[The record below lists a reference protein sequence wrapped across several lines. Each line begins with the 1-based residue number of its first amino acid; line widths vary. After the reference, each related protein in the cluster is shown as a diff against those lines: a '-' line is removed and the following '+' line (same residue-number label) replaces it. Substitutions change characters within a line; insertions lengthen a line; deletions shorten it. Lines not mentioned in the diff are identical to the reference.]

1 MNKKTL
7 AALAILAALAFFS
20 GYLLGG
26 AGPGGQV
33 SPADPHAHA
42 ENNAGQD
49 QAETI
54 WTCSMH
60 PQIRLPEPG
69 QCPICFMDLIPVE
82 SGGDDTE
89 AVSLRQAVLSES
101 ARKLAR
107 VALATVERRDLSV
120 KTRMLGKVDYDETR
134 QGAITAW
141 MDGRIDR
148 MHVDFTG
155 QFVKRG
161 RAMVTIYSPELLTAQ
176 AELIQAVKAVG
187 DLSGSKLDL
196 VRETAKR
203 TEKAAREKLR
213 LLGLSLAQ
221 IDAVVQRGAPS
232 DQIVLTAPMS
242 GVVTAKEVDEGMYVK
257 TGSVI
262 YRIADLS
269 RVWVV
274 LDAYESDLPWVRLG
288 KVVDFTAEAF
298 PGKIFEGKV
307 VFIDPVVDP
316 VKRTVRVRLE
326 APNPDYELKPGMFV
340 SAVQQSPP
348 ASEPSLVIPASAP
361 LITGKRAVVYV
372 AAPGQDGVYEGRE
385 IVLGPRA
392 GDFYVVKSG
401 LAQGEQVVTRG
412 NFKIDSALQ
421 IQAKPSMMNPGGG
434 APAPAHD
441 HGRAKAENSDM
452 EMDEPSFFAAP
463 GGFIAQL
470 SPLIEDYQELAAA
483 VDGGGLAA
491 SRQAFMD
498 FHQTIGSVD
507 AAALEGDAALAFKEL
522 SMLLANDSLIGA
534 EAETMGNAR
543 FEFSQVKRN
552 YERLYADFGLESAAR
567 EIAMAKSVPEA
578 FKAQLGEVFEAYIP
592 LRKALSGDDFDAAKA
607 AAGGVSRAVTRVDM
621 GLLPHEPHMLW
632 MEHLQRI
639 NQGLSAI
646 AEASDIAAAR
656 AGFEPL
662 SVGLAEAMKALGANT
677 DTPVFQLFCPM
688 AFDNKGA
695 IWLQTHEAIEN
706 PYFGAAM
713 FACGEVQARIGR

>member
-1 MNKKTL
+1 
-7 AALAILAALAFFS
+7 
-20 GYLLGG
+20 
-26 AGPGGQV
+26 
-33 SPADPHAHA
+33 
-42 ENNAGQD
+42 
-49 QAETI
+49 
-54 WTCSMH
+54 
-60 PQIRLPEPG
+60 
-69 QCPICFMDLIPVE
+69 
-82 SGGDDTE
+82 
-89 AVSLRQAVLSES
+89 
-101 ARKLAR
+101 
-107 VALATVERRDLSV
+107 
-120 KTRMLGKVDYDETR
+120 
-134 QGAITAW
+134 
-141 MDGRIDR
+141 
-148 MHVDFTG
+148 
-155 QFVKRG
+155 
-161 RAMVTIYSPELLTAQ
+161 
-176 AELIQAVKAVG
+176 
-187 DLSGSKLDL
+187 LDKP
-196 VRETAKR
+196 RR

-213 LLGLSLAQ
+213 LLGLSKAQ
-221 IDAVVQRGAPS
+221 IDAVVKSGTPS

-274 LDAYESDLPWVRLG
+274 LDAYESDLPWVRMG
-288 KVVDFTAEAF
+288 KHVEFTAEAF
-298 PGKIFEGKV
+298 PGKTFEGKV

-326 APNPDYELKPGMFV
+326 APNPGYELKPGMFV
-340 SAVQQSPP
+340 RAVQQSDP

-421 IQAKPSMMNPGGG
+421 IQAKPSMMNPESGT
-434 APAPAHD
+434 PAPAHD
-441 HGRAKAENSDM
+441 HGQAAEGEPM
-452 EMDEPSFFAAP
+452 EMDAPSSFAVP

-470 SPLIEDYQELAAA
+470 APLIENYEGLASA
-483 VDGGGLAA
+483 VDSGDLAT

-498 FHQTIGSVD
+498 FHQAIGSVD
-507 AAALEGDAALAFKEL
+507 GAGLEGDAALAFKEL
-522 SMLLANDSLIGA
+522 SMLLSNDSLIGA

-552 YERLYADFGLESAAR
+552 YQRLYADFGLAATAESM
-567 EIAMAKSVPEA
+567 AMAKSVPEA
-578 FKAQLGEVFEAYIP
+578 FKTQLGDVFEAYVP
-592 LRKALSGDDFDAAKA
+592 LRKALAGDDFEAAKA
-607 AAGGVSRAVTRVDM
+607 AVDGVSQAVAHVDM

-632 MEHLQRI
+632 MEHLQGI

-646 AEASDIAAAR
+646 AGAGDITAAR

-662 SVGLAEAMKALGANT
+662 SIGLAEAMKALGANT
-677 DTPVFQLFCPM
+677 DTPVYQLFCPM
-688 AFDNKGA
+688 AFENKGA

-713 FACGEVQARIGR
+713 FACGESQGRIGR